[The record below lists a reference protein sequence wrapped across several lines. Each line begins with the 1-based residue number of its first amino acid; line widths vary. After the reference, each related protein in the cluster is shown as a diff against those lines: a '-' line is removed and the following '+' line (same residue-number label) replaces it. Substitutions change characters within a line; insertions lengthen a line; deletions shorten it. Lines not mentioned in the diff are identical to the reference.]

1 MLYYLEVWVSM
12 REKANRAER
21 GCLWTSGL
29 RVEGRY
35 LLFYFKSSDTI
46 LYGELHKDV
55 LLFQK

>member
-1 MLYYLEVWVSM
+1 MYDLEVWVSM

-46 LYGELHKDV
+46 LYGV
-55 LLFQK
+55 TV